1 MAKTKYI
8 ESPEQLWQNWLDYK
22 KSLPSISVPV
32 THPKLGVVN
41 LDIAQPIHEQGFNRW
56 MFENTDFAGSGVHQ
70 YFHNR
75 GGEYDSYVATIS
87 RIKDDKFEH
96 NYKYASA
103 GLHKEKL
110 TMSLLGMA
118 EKTESKVSNSIQVLS
133 LDPIDSANY
142 IAQESSIIKKK
153 D

>member
-8 ESPEQLWQNWLDYK
+8 ESPEQLWQYWLDYK

-41 LDIAQPIHEQGFNRW
+41 LDIAQPIHEQGFNIW